1 MHRYI
6 LQHTK
11 ACHYPTMSYSDT
23 VMAILSH
30 ENGLDALRFT
40 KMSSKKDNLKSWMDK
55 SLKEKSKCLKESLMD
70 KSSKEKH
77 FTPMRM
83 LIEHLPG

>member
-30 ENGLDALRFT
+30 ENGLDALRFK
-40 KMSSKKDNLKSWMDK
+40 KMSSESKKSKSLKDNLKSWIDT
-55 SLKEKSKCLKESLMD
+55 SLKEK
-70 KSSKEKH
+70 KH
-77 FTPMRM
+77 LTPMRM